1 MNTKPLIKKMATI
14 NLSIRTKESRKHLFA
29 LLTQAVDIWSPIGVY
44 INPLHWDK
52 KNQKIRNVIEI
63 ENRDEINS
71 KLKLKIH
78 IMDEHNCIYGM
89 EIIDKDWIDN
99 SISKFLQDQKRS

>member
-1 MNTKPLIKKMATI
+1 
-14 NLSIRTKESRKHLFA
+14 
-29 LLTQAVDIWSPIGVY
+29 VY

-71 KLKLKIH
+71 KLAKLKIH
-78 IMDEHNCIYGM
+78 IIDEHNIAFMDGK
-89 EIIDKDWIDN
+89 IIDKQWIDN
-99 SISKFLQDQKRS
+99 SISKFLLRPKTKLKVNLSHNIYLTDFMTWWLDNKASEWKIGI

>member
-1 MNTKPLIKKMATI
+1 MATI
-14 NLSIRTKESRKHLFA
+14 NLSIRSKKESRKHLRFSN
-29 LLTQAVDIWSPIGVY
+29 TKAVDIWSPIGVY

-71 KLKLKIH
+71 KLAKLKIH
-78 IMDEHNCIYGM
+78 I
-89 EIIDKDWIDN
+89 
-99 SISKFLQDQKRS
+99 

>member
-1 MNTKPLIKKMATI
+1 
-14 NLSIRTKESRKHLFA
+14 
-29 LLTQAVDIWSPIGVY
+29 VY

-71 KLKLKIH
+71 KLAKLKIH
-78 IMDEHNCIYGM
+78 IIDEHNIAFMDGK
-89 EIIDKDWIDN
+89 IIDKQWIDN
-99 SISKFLQDQKRS
+99 SISKFLLRPKKTKSNQIFIYLI